1 MSSFRRHNFVG
12 YLFSLFDAIVVLYD
26 VIPCSRRDWLVY
38 CRSALGEASPPC
50 IPYIGLVLQD
60 LTFVHIGNPDTIED
74 RINFAKRWQQ
84 FNILVGNR
92 RVL

>member
-1 MSSFRRHNFVG
+1 MT
-12 YLFSLFDAIVVLYD
+12 SLF
-26 VIPCSRRDWLVY
+26 
-38 CRSALGEASPPC
+38 RSALAEACPPC

-84 FNILVGNR
+84 FNILVSVNVIWASARAGSNSYET
-92 RVL
+92 

>member
-1 MSSFRRHNFVG
+1 
-12 YLFSLFDAIVVLYD
+12 
-26 VIPCSRRDWLVY
+26 
-38 CRSALGEASPPC
+38 LGEASPPC

-84 FNILVGNR
+84 FNILVGNQ
-92 RVL
+92 RVLNAGL